1 MNRLGNEAYELQEKD
16 IEQYLNKTLPELN
29 LRLWADMY
37 GEEIEDI
44 KIADTNMSLIINA
57 ILNKNKMLWLE
68 SITLTSY
75 IPHDVWRNIQS
86 NAQRNIQKSA
96 ADITQTN
103 TSNHNKWRI
112 INRLMGKLALRLSFT
127 LKKTLTTAFWKP
139 TSAKIR
145 WNLNTTAKPI
155 RRAALPTNWA

>member
-1 MNRLGNEAYELQEKD
+1 MNRLGSEADILKEKD
-16 IEQYLNKTLPELN
+16 IEKYLNEVLPELN
-29 LRLWADMY
+29 LRLWIDMY
-37 GEEIEDI
+37 GEEIEGI
-44 KIADTNMSLIINA
+44 KT
-57 ILNKNKMLWLE
+57 KMLWLE

-112 INRLMGKLALRLSFT
+112 INRLMGKLALRLPFT
-127 LKKTLTTAFWKP
+127 LKKYRKE
-139 TSAKIR
+139 
-145 WNLNTTAKPI
+145 
-155 RRAALPTNWA
+155 RR

>member
-37 GEEIEDI
+37 GEEIEDR
-44 KIADTNMSLIINA
+44 KIIDADIDSYVDVISNA
-57 ILNKNKMLWLE
+57 NNILWLE

-75 IPHDVWRNIQS
+75 IPCDALRNIQ
-86 NAQRNIQKSA
+86 I
-96 ADITQTN
+96 N
-103 TSNHNKWRI
+103 TPINTLHHNKWRI

-127 LKKTLTTAFWKP
+127 LKKYRKE
-139 TSAKIR
+139 
-145 WNLNTTAKPI
+145 
-155 RRAALPTNWA
+155 RR